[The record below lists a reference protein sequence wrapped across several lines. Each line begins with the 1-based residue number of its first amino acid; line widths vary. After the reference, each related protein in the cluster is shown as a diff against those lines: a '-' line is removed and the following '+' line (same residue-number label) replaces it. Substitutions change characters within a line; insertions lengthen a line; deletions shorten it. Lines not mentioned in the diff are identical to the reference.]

1 MKKAALILVAII
13 SISCNKEKSEN
24 LQTTLESKVLEVKTE
39 NYDWLLGNWMRT
51 NEKKGKETVENWNKV
66 NDTTYSGI
74 GFTLQ
79 NNDTIFKEK
88 MNLMKVRG
96 KWNLTVTVS
105 QDAAPIVF
113 KGIEHN
119 ENEFICENK
128 ENDFPNIIK
137 YWKKGKNLNAEI
149 SGGETKVLFE
159 FEKL

>member
-1 MKKAALILVAII
+1 MKKAALIVIAII
-13 SISCNKEKSEN
+13 SISCNQGKSEN
-24 LQTTLESKVLEVKTE
+24 LQPTLKSTVLEVKTE
-39 NYDWLLGNWMRT
+39 NYDWLLGNWKRT
-51 NEKKGKETVENWNKV
+51 NEKKGKETLEKWNKV

-159 FEKL
+159 FEK

>member
-1 MKKAALILVAII
+1 MKKAALILIGI
-13 SISCNKEKSEN
+13 LFFSCNQGKSEN

-105 QDAAPIVF
+105 QDAAPSVF

-159 FEKL
+159 FEK